1 MSVAPHATCVDT
13 VLVAVAGNE
22 PSRGPQASGGLDGV
36 SRLGGAD
43 DSGATYRP
51 LGEPGP
57 DRTQTRCSPD
67 RLLPN
72 WGILAHFTTL
82 GKDAQMPFKMIRY
95 RSPAA
100 FVAFVVL
107 VVGTVLVGPAPTA
120 SAQVT
125 FVNRTT
131 ANGLGSNQVFGG
143 LFVDGSKVYAATTG
157 GLGIST
163 DGGATFVNRSTADGL
178 GSNLLQGVFVD
189 GSTIYV
195 GTGGLP
201 PAAGLSISTDGGATF
216 TNRTTANGL
225 GSNNVRSVFVVGS
238 TVYAATAGGLSIST
252 DGGATFTNRTTA
264 NGLGGNGVS
273 DVFVDGSTVYA
284 AISLSFP
291 GGVSISTD
299 GGATFVNR
307 TSANGLGNNEVY
319 GVFASG
325 SMVYAATQ
333 AGLGISADGGATF
346 VNYTTAN
353 GLGNEGVR
361 GVFAAGSTV
370 YAATDGGLSIGSEP
384 TVPGSPTGVSGV
396 AGNGEVTVSWTA
408 PADDGGSA
416 ITGYAVTA
424 SPGGQTCTTTGAT
437 SCVVSGLTN
446 GTPYTFTVVATNA
459 VGDSSSSGASAPV
472 TPDVAIP
479 GSPSGVSGVAGN
491 GEVTVSWTAPADDGG
506 SAVTGYAVTA
516 SPGGQTC
523 TTTGATSCVVSG
535 LTNGTAYTF
544 TVVATNEA
552 GNSLPSEASAPVTP
566 SNSTPTPKSLTLV
579 AGFGVG
585 DTVRNGNASLTASR
599 QGVAPFPELVLVL
612 RSVPQVGVGTVLG
625 ASTDA
630 SVVGAVPAN
639 LAAGVY
645 SVTAET
651 IDSEDNLVTSTVWF
665 TVNLT
670 GTVTALSSEG
680 PTPPPTTPVAPHF
693 TG

>member
-1 MSVAPHATCVDT
+1 
-13 VLVAVAGNE
+13 
-22 PSRGPQASGGLDGV
+22 
-36 SRLGGAD
+36 
-43 DSGATYRP
+43 
-51 LGEPGP
+51 
-57 DRTQTRCSPD
+57 
-67 RLLPN
+67 
-72 WGILAHFTTL
+72 
-82 GKDAQMPFKMIRY
+82 
-95 RSPAA
+95 
-100 FVAFVVL
+100 
-107 VVGTVLVGPAPTA
+107 
-120 SAQVT
+120 
-125 FVNRTT
+125 
-131 ANGLGSNQVFGG
+131 
-143 LFVDGSKVYAATTG
+143 
-157 GLGIST
+157 
-163 DGGATFVNRSTADGL
+163 
-178 GSNLLQGVFVD
+178 
-189 GSTIYV
+189 
-195 GTGGLP
+195 
-201 PAAGLSISTDGGATF
+201 
-216 TNRTTANGL
+216 
-225 GSNNVRSVFVVGS
+225 
-238 TVYAATAGGLSIST
+238 
-252 DGGATFTNRTTA
+252 
-264 NGLGGNGVS
+264 
-273 DVFVDGSTVYA
+273 
-284 AISLSFP
+284 
-291 GGVSISTD
+291 
-299 GGATFVNR
+299 
-307 TSANGLGNNEVY
+307 VY

-325 SMVYAATQ
+325 LMVYAATQ

-384 TVPGSPTGVSGV
+384 TVPGSPT
-396 AGNGEVTVSWTA
+396 
-408 PADDGGSA
+408 
-416 ITGYAVTA
+416 
-424 SPGGQTCTTTGAT
+424 
-437 SCVVSGLTN
+437 
-446 GTPYTFTVVATNA
+446 
-459 VGDSSSSGASAPV
+459 
-472 TPDVAIP
+472 
-479 GSPSGVSGVAGN
+479 GVSGVAGN

>member
-1 MSVAPHATCVDT
+1 
-13 VLVAVAGNE
+13 
-22 PSRGPQASGGLDGV
+22 
-36 SRLGGAD
+36 
-43 DSGATYRP
+43 
-51 LGEPGP
+51 
-57 DRTQTRCSPD
+57 
-67 RLLPN
+67 
-72 WGILAHFTTL
+72 
-82 GKDAQMPFKMIRY
+82 MPFKMIRY

-216 TNRTTANGL
+216 VNRTTANGLGNNDTRKVYASGSTVYAATAGGLSISTDGGAMFTNRTTANGL

-273 DVFVDGSTVYA
+273 DVFVDGSMVYA

-680 PTPPPTTPVAPHF
+680 PTPPPTTPVTPHF

>member
-1 MSVAPHATCVDT
+1 
-13 VLVAVAGNE
+13 
-22 PSRGPQASGGLDGV
+22 
-36 SRLGGAD
+36 
-43 DSGATYRP
+43 
-51 LGEPGP
+51 
-57 DRTQTRCSPD
+57 
-67 RLLPN
+67 
-72 WGILAHFTTL
+72 
-82 GKDAQMPFKMIRY
+82 MPFKMIRY

-143 LFVDGSKVYAATTG
+143 VFVDGSNVYAATTG

-163 DGGATFVNRSTADGL
+163 DGGATFVNRSTANGL
-178 GSNLLQGVFVD
+178 GSNLLQGVFAD

-201 PAAGLSISTDGGATF
+201 PAAGLSISTDGGATFVNRTTANGLGNNDTRKVYASGSTVYAATAGGLSISTDGGATF

-238 TVYAATAGGLSIST
+238 TAYAATAGGLSIST

-273 DVFVDGSTVYA
+273 DVFVDGSMVYA

-446 GTPYTFTVVATNA
+446 GT
-459 VGDSSSSGASAPV
+459 
-472 TPDVAIP
+472 
-479 GSPSGVSGVAGN
+479 
-491 GEVTVSWTAPADDGG
+491 
-506 SAVTGYAVTA
+506 
-516 SPGGQTC
+516 
-523 TTTGATSCVVSG
+523 
-535 LTNGTAYTF
+535 AYTF

-651 IDSEDNLVTSTVWF
+651 IDSDDNLVTSTVWF

-680 PTPPPTTPVAPHF
+680 PTPPPTTPVTPHF